1 MATIGAPPAAPGH
14 PAASYAAVMGIYLLL
29 AGAIVSEVTGTIA
42 LKASEGFSRLVPS
55 LVVVAGYGVSF
66 LLLGLALSRGL
77 SVGVGYA
84 IWAAVGT
91 ALIAVLGVVVFK
103 ESLSPAAMAGIGLII
118 VGVILIELGQ
128 AGRGAG

>member
-1 MATIGAPPAAPGH
+1 
-14 PAASYAAVMGIYLLL
+14 MGIYLLL

>member
-1 MATIGAPPAAPGH
+1 
-14 PAASYAAVMGIYLLL
+14 MGIYLLL
-29 AGAIVSEVTGTIA
+29 FGAIVSEVTGTLA

-55 LVVVAGYGVSF
+55 LIVVIGYGLSF

-91 ALIAVLGVVVFK
+91 ALIAILGVVFFR
-103 ESLSPAAMAGIGLII
+103 ESLSWAAVAGIVLIVI
-118 VGVILIELGQ
+118 GVVLIEVGQ
-128 AGRGAG
+128 ARQS